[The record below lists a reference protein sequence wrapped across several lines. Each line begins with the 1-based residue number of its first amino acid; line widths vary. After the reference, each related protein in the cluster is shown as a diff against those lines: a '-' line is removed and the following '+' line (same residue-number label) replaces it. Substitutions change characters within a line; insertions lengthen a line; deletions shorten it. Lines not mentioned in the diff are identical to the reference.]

1 MSENLT
7 MKIIREHMIS
17 TADNVRPGEEVLVK
31 VDHTLTQDATGT
43 MAYLQF
49 EAMGIP
55 KVRTRVSVSYVD
67 HNTLQTGYE
76 NMDDHVF
83 LQTFAQKHGVYFS
96 RPGNGI
102 CHQVHLE
109 RFSEPGYILL
119 GSDSHTPTSGGAGM
133 LAIGAGG
140 LDVAVAMAG
149 GPFGMPMPKVV
160 GVKLTGKRQPWV
172 AAKDIILE
180 MLRRLT
186 VKGGVGKVFEYHGDG
201 IEDLTVPERA
211 TICNMGAE
219 LGATTSIFP
228 SDHITLS
235 YFKRQ
240 NREKMWRELG
250 PDEGARYDE
259 LIEINLSE
267 LEPLIA
273 QPHSPDNVATVRSI
287 QGLKLDQVCIGSC
300 TNSSFHDL
308 AIAGHVLRKKRVA
321 QNVQMTLTPGS
332 RQVFAT
338 IARNGILA
346 DIISAGARILESA
359 CGPCI
364 GMGQAPKSGGI
375 SLRSFNRNFEGRSGT
390 PDAKVYLCSPETAA
404 VSALRGIL
412 TDPRDF
418 EGDYVTEKEPEVYDT
433 NDTGMIIE
441 PSEDPDSVEVVRGPN
456 IKPLPIRGPLEEK
469 MEGKV
474 LIKVGD
480 NITTDHI
487 MPAGSKILPLRS
499 NIPAISEFVFIRVDP
514 DFPKRA
520 KENNGGFIV
529 AGANYGQGSS
539 REHAALAPM
548 YLGVKAV
555 IAKSFARI
563 HRSNL
568 INFGILPLRFADEA
582 DYELVSSFDEL
593 IIDDVQKQLQSGSEI
608 VVRIGSGRE
617 IKTVCD
623 VSERQRNILF
633 SGGLL
638 NHIKHSQAEEGSTVT
653 QSAVEAAG
661 HLGEST
667 MVSSNGQFRPGKPH
681 EVTSSGRKDGESA

>member
-1 MSENLT
+1 MGESLT
-7 MKIIREHMIS
+7 MKILREHLMS
-17 TADNVRPGEEVLVK
+17 ATETMKPGEEILVK

-49 EAMGIP
+49 EAMGIGQV
-55 KVRTRVSVSYVD
+55 KTRVSVSYVD

-149 GPFGMPMPKVV
+149 GPFGMPMPKIV
-160 GVKLTGKRQPWV
+160 GVRLTGKRQPWV
-172 AAKDIILE
+172 AAKDVILE
-180 MLRRLT
+180 MLRRLS
-186 VKGGVGKVFEYHGDG
+186 VKGGVGKIFEYHGDG
-201 IEDLTVPERA
+201 INDLTVPERA

-219 LGATTSIFP
+219 LGATTSVFP
-228 SDHITLS
+228 SDGITQAFL
-235 YFKRQ
+235 KKQ
-240 NREKMWRELG
+240 GRENAWRELL
-250 PDEGARYDE
+250 PDAGANYDE
-259 LIEINLSE
+259 LIEIDLST
-267 LEPLIA
+267 LEPMIA
-273 QPHSPDNVATVRSI
+273 QPHMPDNVTTVRSLA
-287 QGLKLDQVCIGSC
+287 GLKLDQVCIGSC

-308 AIAGHVLRKKRVA
+308 AIAGHVLKGKRVA
-321 QNVQMTLTPGS
+321 PNVSMTLTPGS

-338 IARNGILA
+338 IARDGILA
-346 DIISAGARILESA
+346 DIISAGARILEAA

-364 GMGQAPKSGGI
+364 GMGQAPRSGGI

-404 VSALRGIL
+404 VSALTGVL
-412 TDPRDF
+412 TDPREF
-418 EGDYVTEKEPEVYDT
+418 GEYVAQKEPERYNVD
-433 NDTGMIIE
+433 DEGMILPPAEHPESI
-441 PSEDPDSVEVVRGPN
+441 EVVRGPN
-456 IKPLPIRGPLEEK
+456 IKPLPQRGPLEE
-469 MEGKV
+469 EIAGKV
-474 LIKVGD
+474 LLKVGD

-499 NIPAISEFVFIRVDP
+499 NIPAISEFVFVRIDP
-514 DFPKRA
+514 QFPARA
-520 KENNGGFIV
+520 KANGGGIII
-529 AGANYGQGSS
+529 AGSNYGQGSS

-548 YLGVKAV
+548 YLGVKAI

-563 HRSNL
+563 HRANL
-568 INFGILPLRFADEA
+568 INFGILPLIFSNEG
-582 DYELVSSFDEL
+582 DYDSLNPDDEL
-593 IIDDVQKQLQSGSEI
+593 IIKDVRTQLEKGSTIQVETKA
-608 VVRIGSGRE
+608 G
-617 IKTVCD
+617 KAFTVTCE
-623 VSERQRNILF
+623 VSARQRDIIF

-638 NHIKHSQAEEGSTVT
+638 NHVKNGVSNGSQSFED
-653 QSAVEAAG
+653 AAM
-661 HLGEST
+661 HLATST
-667 MVSSNGQFRPGKPH
+667 MVSSNGQFRPGRPKKE
-681 EVTSSGRKDGESA
+681 EVSV

>member
-1 MSENLT
+1 MGHSMT
-7 MKIIREHMIS
+7 MKILRDHLVSDEKSMKL
-17 TADNVRPGEEVLVK
+17 GEEILIRI
-31 VDHTLTQDATGT
+31 DHTLTQDATGT

-55 KVRTRVSVSYVD
+55 SVRTKVSVSYVD

-83 LQTFAQKHGVYFS
+83 LQTFAAKHGVHFS

-109 RFSEPGYILL
+109 RFSEPGYTLL
-119 GSDSHTPTSGGAGM
+119 GSDSHTPTSGGCGM

-160 GVKLTGKRQPWV
+160 GVLLTGKRQPWV

-180 MLRRLT
+180 MLRRLS
-186 VKGGVGKVFEYHGDG
+186 VKGGVGKIFEYYGDG
-201 IEDLTVPERA
+201 VANLTVPERA

-228 SDHITLS
+228 SDERTKHFL
-235 YFKRQ
+235 
-240 NREKMWRELG
+240 EKQGRGNQWRPLG
-250 PDEGARYDE
+250 PDEDATYDE
-259 LIEINLSE
+259 LIEIDLNT
-267 LEPLIA
+267 LEPLVA
-273 QPHSPDNVATVRSI
+273 QPHSPDNVTTVKSLA
-287 QGLKLDQVCIGSC
+287 GLPLDQVCIGSC

-308 AIAGHVLRKKRVA
+308 AIAAHVLSGKRVA
-321 QNVQMTLTPGS
+321 ENVQMTLTPGS

-338 IARNGILA
+338 IARDGQLA
-346 DIISAGARILESA
+346 DLISAGARILESA

-404 VSALRGIL
+404 VSALHGVL
-412 TDPRDF
+412 TDPREF
-418 EGDYVTEKEPEVYDT
+418 AGEYVTEREPDRYDT
-433 NDTGMIIE
+433 DDKGMIIG
-441 PSEDPDSVEVVRGPN
+441 PSDNPDAVEVVRGPN
-456 IKPLPIRGPLEEK
+456 IKPLPIRGSLED
-469 MEGKV
+469 V
-474 LIKVGD
+474 LQASILLKVGD

-499 NIPAISEFVFIRVDP
+499 NIPAISEYVFVRVDP
-514 DFPKRA
+514 SFPERA
-520 KENNGGFIV
+520 KKAGHGIV
-529 AGANYGQGSS
+529 IAGSNYGQGSS

-548 YLGVKAV
+548 YLGVEAV

-563 HRSNL
+563 HRANL
-568 INFGILPLRFADEA
+568 INFGILPLTFVNES
-582 DYELVSSFDEL
+582 DYDTLTQGDEL
-593 IIDDVQKQLQSGSEI
+593 CIDNLLQQ
-608 VVRIGSGRE
+608 VRANQELTVTVNGGQRTFPVRLEASKRQRE
-617 IKTVCD
+617 I
-623 VSERQRNILF
+623 LL

-638 NHIKHSQAEEGSTVT
+638 NHVRLSQTGGGTMDAAVHLATST
-653 QSAVEAAG
+653 
-661 HLGEST
+661 T
-667 MVSSNGQFRPGKPH
+667 MVASNGQFRPGKPQ
-681 EVTSSGRKDGESA
+681 SSETKERVNA